1 MTLVKK
7 NIDLLNG
14 NILTSLSELA
24 LPIMATSLVQTA
36 YNLTDMAWI
45 GMVGSDAVAA
55 VGAAAMY
62 TWLSSGA
69 AALARMG
76 GQVKSAHAYG
86 EGNRR
91 EAVQYGKG
99 ALQLALVLAAAYG
112 IITNLLAGSL
122 IGFFH
127 LNSSLV
133 VKDAIVYL
141 RIACGLI
148 LFAFIG
154 QTLTGLYTASGNSRT
169 PFVANCI
176 GMGANIVLDP
186 LLIFG
191 LGPIHGMGVAGA
203 AVATVTAQF
212 IVSLVLVI
220 SMRKDPVLAAQ
231 MRIWIPTP
239 LSNIKTMVRIGFPAA
254 IQSMLYCGISMVLT
268 RFVTAWGDTAVA
280 VQRVGGQIESISW
293 MTADGFGT
301 AINAFVGQNYGAG
314 NLKRVKKGYM
324 TASVIMFIWGIFT
337 TCLLIFGAASIFS
350 LFIHEP
356 EVIPAGA
363 DYLRIIG
370 FSEMFMCV
378 ELMTVGALSGMG
390 KTMEASV
397 ITIILTTAR
406 IPLAVIL
413 GGTALGL
420 NGIWWALTISSIVK
434 GIIFFGYYLHIMKRM
449 KAYVP
454 RLICCGLT
462 AFLYRMNL

>member
-1 MTLVKK
+1 MKK

-14 NILTSLSELA
+14 NILTSLTELA

-62 TWLSSGA
+62 TWLSSGVA
-69 AALARMG
+69 TLARMG

-99 ALQLALVLAAAYG
+99 ALQLALVLAAVYG
-112 IITNLLAGSL
+112 IITNLFAGPL
-122 IGFFH
+122 IDFFH
-127 LNSSLV
+127 LNSNLV
-133 VKDAIVYL
+133 VEDAIVYL

-154 QTLTGLYTASGNSRT
+154 QTLTGLYTASG
-169 PFVANCI
+169 
-176 GMGANIVLDP
+176 
-186 LLIFG
+186 
-191 LGPIHGMGVAGA
+191 A
-203 AVATVTAQF
+203 AIATVTAQF
-212 IVSLVLVI
+212 IVALVLVI
-220 SMRKDPVLAAQ
+220 SMRRDPVLASQ
-231 MRIWIPTP
+231 MRVWIPTP

-324 TASVIMFIWGIFT
+324 TASAIMFIWGIFT
-337 TCLLIFGAASIFS
+337 TCLLIFGAAPIFS
-350 LFIHEP
+350 LFIHEA

-397 ITIILTTAR
+397 ITIILTASR

-413 GGTALGL
+413 GGTAMGL

-434 GIIFFGYYLHIMKRM
+434 GIIFFVYYLHIMKRM
-449 KAYVP
+449 KA
-454 RLICCGLT
+454 
-462 AFLYRMNL
+462 

>member
-14 NILTSLSELA
+14 NILASLTELA

-62 TWLSSGA
+62 TWLSSGFA
-69 AALARMG
+69 TLARMG

-99 ALQLALVLAAAYG
+99 ALQLALVLAAVYG
-112 IITNLLAGSL
+112 IITNLFAGPL

-127 LNSSLV
+127 LNSFLV
-133 VKDAIVYL
+133 VEDAIVYL

-191 LGPIHGMGVAGA
+191 LGPIPGMGVAGA

-220 SMRKDPVLAAQ
+220 SMRKEPVLAAQ

-337 TCLLIFGAASIFS
+337 TCLLIFGAAPIFS

-397 ITIILTTAR
+397 ITIILTAAR

-434 GIIFFGYYLHIMKRM
+434 GIIFFVYYLHIMKRM
-449 KAYVP
+449 KA
-454 RLICCGLT
+454 
-462 AFLYRMNL
+462 

>member
-14 NILTSLSELA
+14 NILTSLTELA

-62 TWLSSGA
+62 TWLSSGVA
-69 AALARMG
+69 TLARMG
-76 GQVKSAHAYG
+76 GQVKCAHAYG

-99 ALQLALVLAAAYG
+99 ALQLALVLAAVYG
-112 IITNLLAGSL
+112 IITNLFAEPL
-122 IGFFH
+122 IDFFH
-127 LNSSLV
+127 LNSNLV
-133 VKDAIVYL
+133 VENAIVYL

-191 LGPIHGMGVAGA
+191 LGPIPGMGVAGA
-203 AVATVTAQF
+203 AIATVTAQF
-212 IVSLVLVI
+212 IVALVLVI
-220 SMRKDPVLAAQ
+220 SMRRDPVLASQ
-231 MRIWIPTP
+231 MRVWIPTP

-254 IQSMLYCGISMVLT
+254 IQSMLYCTISMVLT

-337 TCLLIFGAASIFS
+337 TCLLIFGAAPIFS
-350 LFIHEP
+350 LFIHEA

-397 ITIILTTAR
+397 ITIILTAAR

-413 GGTALGL
+413 GGTAMGL

-434 GIIFFGYYLHIMKRM
+434 GIIFFVYYLHIMKRM
-449 KAYVP
+449 KA
-454 RLICCGLT
+454 
-462 AFLYRMNL
+462 

>member
-1 MTLVKK
+1 MKK

-14 NILTSLSELA
+14 NILTSLTELA

-62 TWLSSGA
+62 TWLSSGVA
-69 AALARMG
+69 TLARMG

-99 ALQLALVLAAAYG
+99 ALQLALVLAAVYG
-112 IITNLLAGSL
+112 IITNLFAEPL
-122 IGFFH
+122 IDFFH
-127 LNSSLV
+127 LNSNLV
-133 VKDAIVYL
+133 VENAIVYL

-191 LGPIHGMGVAGA
+191 LGPIPGMGVAGA
-203 AVATVTAQF
+203 AIATVTAQF
-212 IVSLVLVI
+212 IVALVLVI
-220 SMRKDPVLAAQ
+220 SMRRDPVLASQ
-231 MRIWIPTP
+231 MRVWIPTP

-254 IQSMLYCGISMVLT
+254 IQSMLYCAISMVLT

-337 TCLLIFGAASIFS
+337 TCLLIFGAAPIFS
-350 LFIHEP
+350 LFIHEA

-397 ITIILTTAR
+397 ITIILTAAR

-413 GGTALGL
+413 GGTAMGL

-434 GIIFFGYYLHIMKRM
+434 GIIFFVYYLHIMKRM
-449 KAYVP
+449 KA
-454 RLICCGLT
+454 
-462 AFLYRMNL
+462 

>member
-14 NILTSLSELA
+14 NILASLTELA

-62 TWLSSGA
+62 TWLSSGVA
-69 AALARMG
+69 TLARMG

-99 ALQLALVLAAAYG
+99 ALQLALVLAAVYG
-112 IITNLLAGSL
+112 IITNLFAGPL

-127 LNSSLV
+127 LNSFLV
-133 VKDAIVYL
+133 VEDAIVYL

-191 LGPIHGMGVAGA
+191 LGPIPGMGVAGA

-220 SMRKDPVLAAQ
+220 SMRKEPVLAAQ

-337 TCLLIFGAASIFS
+337 TCLLIFGAAPIFS
-350 LFIHEP
+350 LFIHGP

-397 ITIILTTAR
+397 ITIILTAAR

-434 GIIFFGYYLHIMKRM
+434 GIIFFVYYLHIMKRM
-449 KAYVP
+449 KA
-454 RLICCGLT
+454 
-462 AFLYRMNL
+462 

>member
-1 MTLVKK
+1 MKK

-14 NILTSLSELA
+14 NILTSLTELA

-62 TWLSSGA
+62 TWLSSGVA
-69 AALARMG
+69 TLARMG

-112 IITNLLAGSL
+112 IITNLFAGPL

-133 VKDAIVYL
+133 VEDAIVYL

-203 AVATVTAQF
+203 AVATVAAQF

-337 TCLLIFGAASIFS
+337 TCLLIFGAAPIFS

-420 NGIWWALTISSIVK
+420 NGIWWALTISSVVK
-434 GIIFFGYYLHIMKRM
+434 GIVFFVYYLHIMKKM
-449 KAYVP
+449 KA
-454 RLICCGLT
+454 
-462 AFLYRMNL
+462 

>member
-14 NILTSLSELA
+14 NILTSLTELA

-62 TWLSSGA
+62 TWLSSGV

-112 IITNLLAGSL
+112 IITNLFAGPL

-324 TASVIMFIWGIFT
+324 TASAIMFIWGIFT
-337 TCLLIFGAASIFS
+337 TCLLIFGAAPIFS

-406 IPLAVIL
+406 SPRAVIL

-449 KAYVP
+449 KA
-454 RLICCGLT
+454 
-462 AFLYRMNL
+462 

>member
-1 MTLVKK
+1 MKK

-14 NILTSLSELA
+14 NILASLTELA

-62 TWLSSGA
+62 TWLSSGVA
-69 AALARMG
+69 TLARMG

-99 ALQLALVLAAAYG
+99 ALQLALVLAAVYG
-112 IITNLLAGSL
+112 IITNLFAGPL

-127 LNSSLV
+127 LNSFLV
-133 VKDAIVYL
+133 VEDAIVYL

-191 LGPIHGMGVAGA
+191 LGPIPGMGVAGA

-220 SMRKDPVLAAQ
+220 SMRKEPVLAAQ

-254 IQSMLYCGISMVLT
+254 IQSMLYCVISMVLT

-337 TCLLIFGAASIFS
+337 TCLLIFGAAPIFS

-397 ITIILTTAR
+397 ITIILTAAR

-434 GIIFFGYYLHIMKRM
+434 GIIFFVYYLHIMKKM
-449 KAYVP
+449 KA
-454 RLICCGLT
+454 
-462 AFLYRMNL
+462 

>member
-14 NILTSLSELA
+14 NILTSLTELA

-62 TWLSSGA
+62 TWLSSGV

-112 IITNLLAGSL
+112 IITNLFAGPL

-141 RIACGLI
+141 RIVCGLI

-254 IQSMLYCGISMVLT
+254 IQSMLYCGIFMVLT

-324 TASVIMFIWGIFT
+324 TASAIMFIWGIFT
-337 TCLLIFGAASIFS
+337 TCLLIFGAAPIFS

-449 KAYVP
+449 KA
-454 RLICCGLT
+454 
-462 AFLYRMNL
+462 

>member
-14 NILTSLSELA
+14 NILTSLTELA

-62 TWLSSGA
+62 TWLSSGV

-112 IITNLLAGSL
+112 IITNLFAGPL

-324 TASVIMFIWGIFT
+324 TASAIMFIWGIFT
-337 TCLLIFGAASIFS
+337 TCLLIFGAAPIFS

-397 ITIILTTAR
+397 ITIILTASR

-449 KAYVP
+449 KA
-454 RLICCGLT
+454 
-462 AFLYRMNL
+462 

>member
-14 NILTSLSELA
+14 NILTSLTELA

-62 TWLSSGA
+62 TWLSSGV

-112 IITNLLAGSL
+112 IITNLFAGPL

-203 AVATVTAQF
+203 TVATVTAQF

-324 TASVIMFIWGIFT
+324 TASAIMFIWGIFT
-337 TCLLIFGAASIFS
+337 TCLLIFGAAPIFS

-449 KAYVP
+449 KA
-454 RLICCGLT
+454 
-462 AFLYRMNL
+462 

>member
-14 NILTSLSELA
+14 NILASLTELA

-62 TWLSSGA
+62 TWLSSGVA
-69 AALARMG
+69 TLARMG

-99 ALQLALVLAAAYG
+99 ALQLALVLAAVYG
-112 IITNLLAGSL
+112 IITNLFAGPL

-127 LNSSLV
+127 LNSFLV
-133 VKDAIVYL
+133 VEDAIVYL

-191 LGPIHGMGVAGA
+191 LGPIPGMGVAGA

-220 SMRKDPVLAAQ
+220 SMRKEPVLAAQ

-268 RFVTAWGDTAVA
+268 RIVTAWGDTAVA

-337 TCLLIFGAASIFS
+337 TCLLIFGAAPIFS

-397 ITIILTTAR
+397 ITIILTAAR

-434 GIIFFGYYLHIMKRM
+434 GIIFFVYYLHIMKRM
-449 KAYVP
+449 KA
-454 RLICCGLT
+454 
-462 AFLYRMNL
+462 

>member
-1 MTLVKK
+1 MKK

-14 NILTSLSELA
+14 NILTSLTELA

-62 TWLSSGA
+62 TWLSSGVA
-69 AALARMG
+69 TLARMG

-86 EGNRR
+86 EGNHR

-99 ALQLALVLAAAYG
+99 ALQLALVLAAVYG
-112 IITNLLAGSL
+112 IITNLFAGPL

-133 VKDAIVYL
+133 VEDAIVYL

-191 LGPIHGMGVAGA
+191 LGPVPGMGVAGA
-203 AVATVTAQF
+203 AIATVTAQF
-212 IVSLVLVI
+212 ILALVLVL
-220 SMRKDPVLAAQ
+220 SMRRDPVLAAQ
-231 MRIWIPTP
+231 MRIWIATP

-301 AINAFVGQNYGAG
+301 AINAFVGQNFGAG

-337 TCLLIFGAASIFS
+337 TCLLIFGAAPIFS

-390 KTMEASV
+390 KTMEASI
-397 ITIILTTAR
+397 ITIILTAAR

-413 GGTALGL
+413 GSTVLGL
-420 NGIWWALTISSIVK
+420 NGIWWALTISSVVK
-434 GIIFFGYYLHIMKRM
+434 GIIFFVYYLHIMKKM
-449 KAYVP
+449 KA
-454 RLICCGLT
+454 
-462 AFLYRMNL
+462 

>member
-14 NILTSLSELA
+14 NILASLTELA

-62 TWLSSGA
+62 TWLSSGVA
-69 AALARMG
+69 TLARMG

-99 ALQLALVLAAAYG
+99 ALQLALVLAAVYG
-112 IITNLLAGSL
+112 IITNLFAGPL

-127 LNSSLV
+127 LNSFLV
-133 VKDAIVYL
+133 VEDAIVYL

-191 LGPIHGMGVAGA
+191 LGPIPGMGVAGA

-220 SMRKDPVLAAQ
+220 SMRKEPVLAAQ

-254 IQSMLYCGISMVLT
+254 IQSMLYCVISMVLT

-337 TCLLIFGAASIFS
+337 TCLLIFGAAPIFS

-397 ITIILTTAR
+397 ITIILTAAR

-434 GIIFFGYYLHIMKRM
+434 GIIFFVYYLHIMKKM
-449 KAYVP
+449 KA
-454 RLICCGLT
+454 
-462 AFLYRMNL
+462 

>member
-14 NILTSLSELA
+14 NILTSLTELA

-62 TWLSSGA
+62 TWLSSGV

-91 EAVQYGKG
+91 GAVQYGKG

-112 IITNLLAGSL
+112 IITNLFAGPL

-324 TASVIMFIWGIFT
+324 TASAIMFIWGIFT
-337 TCLLIFGAASIFS
+337 TCLLIFGAAPIFS

-449 KAYVP
+449 KA
-454 RLICCGLT
+454 
-462 AFLYRMNL
+462 

>member
-1 MTLVKK
+1 MKK

-14 NILTSLSELA
+14 NILTSLTELA

-62 TWLSSGA
+62 TWLSSGVVTM
-69 AALARMG
+69 ARMG

-86 EGNRR
+86 EGNRG

-99 ALQLALVLAAAYG
+99 ALQLALVLAAVYG
-112 IITNLLAGSL
+112 IAANLCAGPL

-127 LNSSLV
+127 LNSPQV
-133 VKDAIVYL
+133 VENAIVYL

-169 PFVANCI
+169 PFTANCI
-176 GMGANIVLDP
+176 GMGANIMLDP

-191 LGPIHGMGVAGA
+191 FGPIPRLGVAGA
-203 AVATVTAQF
+203 AIATVAAQF
-212 IVSLVLVI
+212 IVALVLVI
-220 SMRKDPVLAAQ
+220 SMRKDPVLSAQ

-239 LSNIKTMVRIGFPAA
+239 LSNIRTMVRIGFPAA
-254 IQSMLYCGISMVLT
+254 VQSMLYCGISMVLT

-301 AINAFVGQNYGAG
+301 AINAFVGQNFGAG
-314 NLKRVKKGYM
+314 NVKRVKKGYM
-324 TASVIMFIWGIFT
+324 TASFIMFLWGLFT
-337 TCLLIFGAASIFS
+337 TCLLIFGAAPIFS

-356 EVIPAGA
+356 EVIPVGA

-397 ITIILTTAR
+397 ITIILTAAR

-413 GGTALGL
+413 GGTVLGL

-434 GIIFFGYYLHIMKRM
+434 GIIFFVYYLHVMKKM
-449 KAYVP
+449 DA
-454 RLICCGLT
+454 
-462 AFLYRMNL
+462 

>member
-1 MTLVKK
+1 MKK

-449 KAYVP
+449 KA
-454 RLICCGLT
+454 
-462 AFLYRMNL
+462 

>member
-1 MTLVKK
+1 MKK

-14 NILTSLSELA
+14 NILTSLTELA

-62 TWLSSGA
+62 TWLSSGVA
-69 AALARMG
+69 TLARMG

-112 IITNLLAGSL
+112 IITNLFAGPL

-133 VKDAIVYL
+133 VEDAIVYL

-203 AVATVTAQF
+203 AVATVAAQF

-239 LSNIKTMVRIGFPAA
+239 FSNIKTMVRIGFPAA

-337 TCLLIFGAASIFS
+337 TCLLIFGAAPIFS

-420 NGIWWALTISSIVK
+420 NGIWWALTISSVVK
-434 GIIFFGYYLHIMKRM
+434 GIVFFVYYLHIMKKM
-449 KAYVP
+449 KA
-454 RLICCGLT
+454 
-462 AFLYRMNL
+462 

>member
-14 NILTSLSELA
+14 NILTSLTELA

-62 TWLSSGA
+62 TWLSSGVA
-69 AALARMG
+69 TLARMG

-99 ALQLALVLAAAYG
+99 ALQLALVLAAVYG
-112 IITNLLAGSL
+112 IITNLFAGPL

-127 LNSSLV
+127 LNSFLV
-133 VKDAIVYL
+133 VEDAIVYL

-191 LGPIHGMGVAGA
+191 LGPIPGMGVAGA

-220 SMRKDPVLAAQ
+220 SMRKEPVLAAQ

-324 TASVIMFIWGIFT
+324 TASAIMFIWGIFT
-337 TCLLIFGAASIFS
+337 TCLLIFGAAPIFS

-397 ITIILTTAR
+397 ITIILTAAR

-434 GIIFFGYYLHIMKRM
+434 GIIFFVYYLHIMKRM
-449 KAYVP
+449 KA
-454 RLICCGLT
+454 
-462 AFLYRMNL
+462 

>member
-363 DYLRIIG
+363 DYLRSIG
-370 FSEMFMCV
+370 FSEMFRCG
-378 ELMTVGALSGMG
+378 ELMSVG

-449 KAYVP
+449 KA
-454 RLICCGLT
+454 
-462 AFLYRMNL
+462 

>member
-14 NILTSLSELA
+14 NILTSLTELA

-62 TWLSSGA
+62 TWLSSGV

-112 IITNLLAGSL
+112 IITNLFAGPL

-324 TASVIMFIWGIFT
+324 TASAIMFIWGIFT

-449 KAYVP
+449 KA
-454 RLICCGLT
+454 
-462 AFLYRMNL
+462 

>member
-14 NILTSLSELA
+14 NILTSLTELA

-36 YNLTDMAWI
+36 YNLADMAWI

-62 TWLSSGA
+62 TWLSSGV

-112 IITNLLAGSL
+112 IITNLFAGPL

-254 IQSMLYCGISMVLT
+254 IQSMLYCGISMFLT

-280 VQRVGGQIESISW
+280 VQRVGGQIDSISW

-324 TASVIMFIWGIFT
+324 TASAIMFIWGIFT
-337 TCLLIFGAASIFS
+337 TCLLIFGAAPIFS

-449 KAYVP
+449 KA
-454 RLICCGLT
+454 
-462 AFLYRMNL
+462 

>member
-112 IITNLLAGSL
+112 IITNLFAGPL

-337 TCLLIFGAASIFS
+337 TCLLIFGAAPIFS

-449 KAYVP
+449 KA
-454 RLICCGLT
+454 
-462 AFLYRMNL
+462 

>member
-1 MTLVKK
+1 M
-7 NIDLLNG
+7 
-14 NILTSLSELA
+14 
-24 LPIMATSLVQTA
+24 
-36 YNLTDMAWI
+36 
-45 GMVGSDAVAA
+45 GS
-55 VGAAAMY
+55 
-62 TWLSSGA
+62 
-69 AALARMG
+69 
-76 GQVKSAHAYG
+76 
-86 EGNRR
+86 
-91 EAVQYGKG
+91 VQYGKG
-99 ALQLALVLAAAYG
+99 ALQLALVLAAVYG
-112 IITNLLAGSL
+112 IITNLFAGPL
-122 IGFFH
+122 IDFFH
-127 LNSSLV
+127 LNSNLV
-133 VKDAIVYL
+133 VENAIVYL

-191 LGPIHGMGVAGA
+191 LGPIPGMGVAGA
-203 AVATVTAQF
+203 AIATVTAQF
-212 IVSLVLVI
+212 IVALVLVI
-220 SMRKDPVLAAQ
+220 SMRRDPVLASQ
-231 MRIWIPTP
+231 MRVWIPTP

-254 IQSMLYCGISMVLT
+254 IQSMLYCTISMVLT

-337 TCLLIFGAASIFS
+337 TCLLIFGAAPIFS
-350 LFIHEP
+350 LFIHEA

-397 ITIILTTAR
+397 ITIILTAAR

-413 GGTALGL
+413 GGTAMGL

-434 GIIFFGYYLHIMKRM
+434 GIIFFVYYLHIMKRM
-449 KAYVP
+449 KA
-454 RLICCGLT
+454 
-462 AFLYRMNL
+462 

>member
-1 MTLVKK
+1 MKK

-14 NILTSLSELA
+14 NILTSLTELA

-62 TWLSSGA
+62 TWLSSGVA
-69 AALARMG
+69 TLARMG

-99 ALQLALVLAAAYG
+99 ALQLALVLAAVYG
-112 IITNLLAGSL
+112 IITNLFAGPL

-127 LNSSLV
+127 LNSFLV
-133 VKDAIVYL
+133 VEDAIVYL

-191 LGPIHGMGVAGA
+191 LGPIPGMGVAGA
-203 AVATVTAQF
+203 AIATVTAQF
-212 IVSLVLVI
+212 IVALVLVI
-220 SMRKDPVLAAQ
+220 SMRRDPVLASQ
-231 MRIWIPTP
+231 MRVWIPTP

-324 TASVIMFIWGIFT
+324 TASAIMFIWGIFT
-337 TCLLIFGAASIFS
+337 TCLLIFGAAPIFS
-350 LFIHEP
+350 LFIHEA

-397 ITIILTTAR
+397 ITIILTAAR

-434 GIIFFGYYLHIMKRM
+434 GIIFFVYYLHIMKRM
-449 KAYVP
+449 KA
-454 RLICCGLT
+454 
-462 AFLYRMNL
+462 